1 MCIYLKGPGNTD
13 VFKSDRF
20 LSHRFAVRLNRMQV
34 PCRAKITKI
43 LSLFEGIRKLSK
55 WVEVHGKKRIPHPHP
70 IHLPPFRIS
79 NNRRGKIEMVKW
91 QGGDFREGMRMM
103 G

>member
-55 WVEVHGKKRIPHPHP
+55 WVEVHGKKRIPPTLSTS
-70 IHLPPFRIS
+70 LPLGSVI
-79 NNRRGKIEMVKW
+79 IEEGRLKW